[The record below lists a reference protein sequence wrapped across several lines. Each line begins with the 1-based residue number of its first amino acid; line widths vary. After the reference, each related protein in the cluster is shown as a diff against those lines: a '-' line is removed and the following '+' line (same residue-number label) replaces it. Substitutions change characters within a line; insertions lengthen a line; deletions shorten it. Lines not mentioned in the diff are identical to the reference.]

1 MNEMLVLSTVLV
13 VLSVRLISCS
23 VPHHQPTDYC
33 DMLGEDDINGLKH
46 GFLAGNNVLEYI

>member
-1 MNEMLVLSTVLV
+1 MTEMLVLSTVLV

-46 GFLAGNNVLEYI
+46 GFLAGNNVLEYM